1 MWQRDSRTEE
11 QIYTEI
17 AQGMVT
23 KFKELLPECGDA
35 ASFVADEIFKAK
47 YDSDNAVHCFFSP
60 SKSNGW
66 VSCPAYLDR
75 SKQWDGTKEP
85 AIRGTIVHHFL
96 SKAIEYLKSGVYS
109 KEFDWITA
117 IVFQHPDWLS
127 EPGVNSV
134 IALLKKVIE
143 LGVGGVRSEV
153 FLLSP
158 DCGVPNKN
166 LRFGGSIDI
175 LHIKVHD
182 EFESPSGVPWAD
194 IHIYD
199 LKTGKNPVSPNC
211 WQLKCYALLV
221 RDWMLEEYGITQCS
235 FTLGIAQDG
244 KIAEHDFS
252 NNLVQSEAFM
262 KIKRAM
268 YLYDKVYMENRLNVE
283 INDEVDSAFQECF
296 NPCPYCRFCRGCYK
310 REMI

>member
-1 MWQRDSRTEE
+1 MWGRDTRTDE

-47 YDSDNAVHCFFSP
+47 HDSDKAVHCFFSP

-75 SKQWDGTKEP
+75 AKQWDGTKEP

-96 SKAIEYLKSGVYS
+96 SRAIEYLKSGKYS
-109 KEFDWITA
+109 REFDWITA
-117 IVFQHPDWLS
+117 IVFQRPDWLS
-127 EPGVNSV
+127 ETGVNSA
-134 IALLKKVIE
+134 IALLKRVVE
-143 LGVGGVRSEV
+143 LGINDTQSEV

-158 DCGVPNKN
+158 ELGTPNKN

-175 LHIKVHD
+175 LHIK
-182 EFESPSGVPWAD
+182 EKEGPSGAMYAD
-194 IHIYD
+194 VHIYD
-199 LKTGKNPVSPNC
+199 LKTGKNPVVPNC

-221 RDWMLEEYGITQCS
+221 RDWLLETRKHISHCT
-235 FTLGIAQDG
+235 FTLGIGQDG
-244 KIAEHDFS
+244 KVQECDFG
-252 NNLVQSEAFM
+252 NTQTQSENYM

-268 YLYDKVYMENRLNVE
+268 HLYNDVYLKNKLNVE
-283 INDEVDSAFQECF
+283 INDEVDSGFSECF

-310 REMI
+310 RDML

>member
-1 MWQRDSRTEE
+1 MWQRDNRTEE

-23 KFKELLPECGDA
+23 KFKELLPECDDA
-35 ASFVADEIFKAK
+35 TSFVADEIFKAK

-75 SKQWDGTKEP
+75 AKQWDGTKEP

-96 SKAIEYLKSGVYS
+96 SRAIGYLKGKEYS
-109 KEFDWITA
+109 RQFDWITA
-117 IVFQHPDWLS
+117 IVLQRPDWLS
-127 EPGVNSV
+127 EAGVNSAL
-134 IALLKKVIE
+134 ALLKKVVE
-143 LGVGGVRSEV
+143 LGVDDTQSEV
-153 FLLSP
+153 FLMSP
-158 DCGVPNKN
+158 DLGMPNKN
-166 LRFGGSIDI
+166 LRFGGSIDV
-175 LHIKVHD
+175 LHIK
-182 EFESPSGVPWAD
+182 ECESPSEEMYAD
-194 IHIYD
+194 VHIYD

-221 RDWMLEEYGITQCS
+221 RDWLLETRKHISHCT

-244 KIAEHDFS
+244 RILEHDFS
-252 NNLVQSEAFM
+252 NVRTQFEAFVT
-262 KIKRAM
+262 IKKAM
-268 YLYDKVYMENRLNVE
+268 HIYTDVYLKNRLNVK
-283 INDEVDSAFQECF
+283 INDEVDSGFQECF

-310 REMI
+310 REML